1 MKYRTFFLVIIIA
14 CCLAC
19 NFSQRFSHH
28 QDSRTIFI
36 IDRGK
41 SEREAEETRRLMQEI
56 IETLDE
62 SQAYH
67 ALCIE
72 TPLDNALFPID
83 MASPI
88 VRWTDD
94 HAESRVWFVRVSFE
108 DTAEAFGYLTE
119 NLFWIPDAGVWDA
132 VKRRSVGGKA
142 QCDIVGVAVGKG
154 IRIVSRGGISFS
166 TSPDPVGD
174 GLFYLQMPLPFSY
187 AQKHPEL
194 FRWSLADLS
203 SYTDPSIV
211 LHDVP
216 LCANCHSF
224 SRDGAVMGL
233 DIDYHGDKGSYILAG
248 VGHTMNV
255 SPQNIISWNDCPR
268 TRDDVMSFGFFPKIS
283 PRGDY
288 VIATVDEKSFFVQ
301 RRDPAFSQFFFLADG
316 KIAWYSV
323 ADRTFSLLPGAA
335 DPAFVQTC
343 PEWSPDGRFIVF
355 SRASVDDALVAMV
368 DEKKTRSV
376 DPETSIEELGR
387 RFHIEYDLYRIPF
400 NEGRGGKPVPV
411 SGAGNN
417 GMSNYFPR
425 WSPDGK
431 WILFCRSD
439 NGLALQPDSRL
450 CIVPA
455 AGGEV
460 RELRAN
466 RPLMNS
472 WHSWSS
478 NGKWIVFSSKGAT
491 VPFTAFYLCHIDD
504 EGNAS
509 VPVLLDRLQDRDV
522 TNMVPEFVS
531 FQEGG
536 IASIRMSGME

>member
-1 MKYRTFFLVIIIA
+1 MREIDETF
-14 CCLAC
+14 
-19 NFSQRFSHH
+19 
-28 QDSRTIFI
+28 
-36 IDRGK
+36 
-41 SEREAEETRRLMQEI
+41 
-56 IETLDE
+56 DE
-62 SQAYH
+62 SRPDH
-67 ALCIE
+67 ALHIE

-83 MASPI
+83 IASPVI
-88 VRWTDD
+88 RWTDD
-94 HAESRVWFVRVSFE
+94 HAETRVWFVRVSFE
-108 DTAEAFGYLTE
+108 GTAETFSYLTE
-119 NLFWIPDAGVWDA
+119 NPFWIPDAGVWDA

-142 QCDIVGVAVGKG
+142 QCDIVGVAMGKG

-166 TSPDPVGD
+166 TSQDRVGD

-187 AQKHPEL
+187 ARAHPEL

-203 SYTDPSIV
+203 SYTDPPVV
-211 LHDVP
+211 LYDIP

-233 DIDYHGDKGSYILAG
+233 DIDYRGDKGSYILAG
-248 VGHTMNV
+248 VKKTMNV
-255 SPQNIISWNDCPR
+255 SPRDIISWNDCPQ
-268 TRDDVMSFGFFPKIS
+268 TRDNVMSFGFFPKIS

-301 RRDPAFSQFFFLADG
+301 RNDPAFSQFFFLADG

-323 ADRTFSLLPGAA
+323 AGRTFSLLPGA
-335 DPAFVQTC
+335 DNPAYVQTC
-343 PEWSPDGRFIVF
+343 PEWSPDGRTIVF
-355 SRASVDDALVAMV
+355 SRAPVDDALVAMV
-368 DEKKTRSV
+368 DEKKTRSI
-376 DPETSIEELGR
+376 DPGTSIEKLGR

-400 NEGRGGKPVPV
+400 NEGRGGEPVPV
-411 SGAGNN
+411 TGASNN

-455 AGGEV
+455 AGGEA
-460 RELRAN
+460 RELAAN

-478 NGKWIVFSSKGAT
+478 NGKWIVFSSKDAT
-491 VPFTAFYLCHIDD
+491 KPFTAFYLCHIDSD
-504 EGNAS
+504 GRAS

-531 FQEGG
+531 LQEGG
-536 IASIRMSGME
+536 IASIHMSGIE